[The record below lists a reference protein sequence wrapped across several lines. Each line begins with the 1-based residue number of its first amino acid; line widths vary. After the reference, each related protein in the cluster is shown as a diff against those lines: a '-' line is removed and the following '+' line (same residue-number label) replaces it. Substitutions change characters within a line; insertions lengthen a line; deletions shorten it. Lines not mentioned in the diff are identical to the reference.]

1 MADLRHLLTGATADF
16 LKKHHALGSF
26 SADKL
31 WDKLTE
37 DERAALAAGVESGTW
52 RLNGRLLHSERDPK
66 READRAAQALAE
78 GNAMVA
84 VSCGAGW
91 LLDVL
96 PPGIRSLLLIE
107 PSAFVAA
114 AFLLARRYENF
125 AGTITL
131 FADDLSRS
139 EALEEVLP
147 WLQGKNLKKT
157 TIYYHA
163 ASLAAHKPLYTR
175 AYERVVALF
184 EKRSVNQAT
193 IVKFQQLW
201 NKNIFLN
208 QRVIWSSA
216 TLNDLLA
223 LAPPSAIVLAGAGP
237 SLSSSF
243 AELREHRERFLLF
256 AADTALV
263 PLNKAGI
270 YPDVVLAADPQW
282 LNHHFAE
289 SPDAARSRWL
299 MDPVVCPAIPHRLQQ
314 LGAKAAFW
322 NNVFAAD
329 GIFRSSDR
337 GDVAHGGSVSTNAFD
352 IAVRWLSA
360 RQGDT
365 GRLILVGQDLSFSD
379 RQAHCRG
386 AVLEAAV
393 FNRANRLYTMEQHNL
408 RQMKAMPVLW
418 QKGIRQP
425 QVRTNG
431 KLRIFHDWFEARAAD
446 TDKSRVRLINATHDG
461 AYLRGYEH
469 LSLSDALAGLG
480 KESAT
485 CAWQVANTGADMRT
499 RAEKLIT
506 GLGDVYR
513 ITKENAALS
522 RQKKPEPQTI
532 QQLNAN
538 DAKLKATGIARE
550 IAGLNAQALI
560 LKITE
565 QGEEPDAAQFYSTL
579 SRAAREVRHWARRM
593 L

>member
-1 MADLRHLLTGATADF
+1 MADLRHLLSGATADF
-16 LKKHHALGSF
+16 LKKHHAIGRL
-26 SADKL
+26 SADALWEKL
-31 WDKLTE
+31 SE
-37 DERAALAAGVESGTW
+37 AERTALAAGVASGTW

-66 READRAAQALAE
+66 READRAAQALAA
-78 GNAMVA
+78 GNALVA
-84 VSCGAGW
+84 VSCGVGW

-107 PSAFVAA
+107 PSAFVTA

-125 AGTITL
+125 SGTITL
-131 FADDLSRS
+131 FGDDMSRPD
-139 EALEEVLP
+139 ALEEVLP

-157 TIYYHA
+157 TIYCHA
-163 ASLAAHKPLYTR
+163 ASLAANKPLYTR

-201 NKNIFLN
+201 NKNILLN
-208 QRVIWSSA
+208 QRAIWVSA

-223 LAPPSAIVLAGAGP
+223 LEPPSAIVLAGAGP
-237 SLSSSF
+237 SLAHSF

-270 YPDVVLAADPQW
+270 YPDVVFAADPQW
-282 LNHHFAE
+282 VNHYFAE

-299 MDPVVCPAIPHRLQQ
+299 MDPVVCPAIPHRMQQ
-314 LGAKAAFW
+314 LGAETAFW

-329 GIFRSSDR
+329 AIFRNSDR

-352 IAVRWLSA
+352 VAVRWLSM
-360 RQGDT
+360 RQSAA

-379 RQAHCRG
+379 KQAHCKG
-386 AVLEAAV
+386 AILESAV
-393 FNRANRLYTMEQHNL
+393 YYRANRLYSMEQHNL

-418 QKGIRQP
+418 QKGIRQA

-431 KLRIFHDWFEARAAD
+431 KLRIFHDWFEARAAEI
-446 TDKSRVRLINATHDG
+446 DKAKVRLINATYDG
-461 AYLRGYEH
+461 AYLRGFEH
-469 LSLSDALAGLG
+469 LTITEALDGLG
-480 KESAT
+480 IESAR
-485 CAWQVANTGADMRT
+485 CNWQKSHTSTDMRA
-499 RAEKLIT
+499 RAEKLLADLDAI
-506 GLGDVYR
+506 YR

-522 RQKKPEPQTI
+522 RQKQPDPQTI

-538 DAKLKATGIARE
+538 DSKLKATGIARE

-565 QGEEPDAAQFYSTL
+565 QGEEPDAALFYSTL
-579 SRAAREVRHWARRM
+579 ARAAREVRHWARRM

>member
-1 MADLRHLLTGATADF
+1 MAELRQLLSEATAAF
-16 LKKHHALGSF
+16 LKKHQALGSL
-26 SADKL
+26 SADAL
-31 WDKLTE
+31 WECLSE

-52 RLNGRLLHSERDPK
+52 RMGGRLLHSERDPK
-66 READRAAQALAE
+66 READRAAQALAA
-78 GNAMVA
+78 GNALVA

-96 PPGIRSLLLIE
+96 PATIRSLLLIE
-107 PSAFVAA
+107 PSAFVTA

-131 FADDLSRS
+131 FADDLTRA

-157 TIYYHA
+157 TIYCHA
-163 ASLAAHKPLYTR
+163 ASLAANRPLYTR
-175 AYERVVALF
+175 AFERVVALF

-208 QRVIWSSA
+208 QRVIWASA

-223 LAPPSAIVLAGAGP
+223 LPAPAAIVLAGAGP
-237 SLSSSF
+237 SLSASF
-243 AELREHRERFLLF
+243 SELRKHRERFMLF

-299 MDPVVCPAIPHRLQQ
+299 MDPVVCPAIPHRLQK
-314 LGAKAAFW
+314 LGAQTAFW

-329 GIFRSSDR
+329 GIFRSTDR

-352 IAVRWLSA
+352 IAVRWLAARPGSA
-360 RQGDT
+360 

-379 RQAHCRG
+379 KQAHCRG

-393 FNRANRLYTMEQHNL
+393 FNRANRLFSMEQHNL

-446 TDKSRVRLINATHDG
+446 TNKTRVRLINATHDG

-469 LSLSDALAGLG
+469 MPLGEALEGLPA
-480 KESAT
+480 ESAT
-485 CAWQVANTGADMRT
+485 CAWQGSAAETDMRA
-499 RAEKLIT
+499 RAEKLIA
-506 GLGDVYR
+506 GLRDVYR
-513 ITKENAALS
+513 LTKENAALS
-522 RQKKPEPQTI
+522 RQKNPEPQTI

-538 DAKLKATGIARE
+538 DNKLKATGIARE

-565 QGEEPDAAQFYSTL
+565 QGEEADAAVFYSTL
-579 SRAAREVRHWARRM
+579 ARAAREVRHWARRM